1 MQERKRGLFDTGV
14 LLKFFLGEKDKE
26 IVRKLLDKVVLKEIE
41 GFISVVTVSEIVTI
55 CIRDKKEFLMPTLL
69 EFIHQNFAVVDT
81 TSEIAVL
88 SGFFKAK
95 YSKGKRTL
103 SHADSIILACAF
115 IYGCTLITYDPEF
128 EGVKEIE
135 IIKPNTFLDRLK
147 E

>member
-41 GFISVVTVSEIVTI
+41 GFI
-55 CIRDKKEFLMPTLL
+55 
-69 EFIHQNFAVVDT
+69 
-81 TSEIAVL
+81 
-88 SGFFKAK
+88 
-95 YSKGKRTL
+95 
-103 SHADSIILACAF
+103 LACAF
-115 IYGCTLITYDPEF
+115 IYGCTRITYDPEF